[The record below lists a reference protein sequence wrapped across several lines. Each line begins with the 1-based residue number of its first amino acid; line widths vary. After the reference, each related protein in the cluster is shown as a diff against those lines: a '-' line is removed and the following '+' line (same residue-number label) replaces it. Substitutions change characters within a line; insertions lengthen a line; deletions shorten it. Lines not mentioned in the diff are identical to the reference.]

1 MYSVRILRVALKDI
15 EDLPRDYARLVSE
28 HIDQL
33 EQNPRPAGAIKLQG
47 EGSYRIRVGVYRIL
61 YDIDDQEQTVV
72 VYRVKH
78 RREAYR

>member
-33 EQNPRPAGAIKLQG
+33 MENPRPAGVVKLQG
-47 EGSYRIRVGVYRIL
+47 DGGYRIRAGVYRVL
-61 YDIDDQEQTVV
+61 YDIDDKAQEVI
-72 VYRVKH
+72 VYRIKH